1 MLTLTWPCGALIP
14 VTPLDCVHSSQG
26 SLPRLNEL
34 RSAFLLKRDTEEQI
48 QQYGKALGSCGQ
60 RSPVN
65 SYKGQIN
72 SSWFTGLRLIV
83 YPWYLVTKICLSSIE
98 LLKKLVL
105 YLKITGVFML
115 HLYSRDSIFHMS
127 SVTLIHY
134 IVRQFTLRT

>member
-48 QQYGKALGSCGQ
+48 QQYGKALDSCGQ

-72 SSWFTGLRLIV
+72 SS
-83 YPWYLVTKICLSSIE
+83 
-98 LLKKLVL
+98 
-105 YLKITGVFML
+105 
-115 HLYSRDSIFHMS
+115 
-127 SVTLIHY
+127 
-134 IVRQFTLRT
+134 